1 MGVIGYREK
10 IQENKIMKKINHE
23 LFGEIVHDLY
33 WSGQQK
39 ITIFGQEKIVS
50 LTIDGEEDDL
60 IPKVQEEAY
69 RKFIT
74 DINKLTKEAEQAIFE
89 YYKEEYMEYRD
100 MVGNE
105 SADKIAP
112 IITTIQELGKLVEP
126 VGLIILPD
134 FEDGIRR
141 VGLIFNCTW
150 EEDGVGVKFENEQVV
165 EVGYQDIVI

>member
-1 MGVIGYREK
+1 
-10 IQENKIMKKINHE
+10 MKKINHP

-39 ITIFGQEKIVS
+39 INIFGQEKIVS

-60 IPKVQEEAY
+60 FPQIQEEAY
-69 RKFIT
+69 RNFIT
-74 DINKLTKEAEQAIFE
+74 DINRLTQEAEQAIFE
-89 YYKEEYMEYRD
+89 YYQEECPEYRT
-100 MVGNE
+100 MVGDE
-105 SADKIAP
+105 TADQIAP
-112 IITTIQELGKLVEP
+112 IITTTQELGKLVEP

-150 EEDGVGVKFENEQVV
+150 EEDGIGIKFENEEVV

>member
-1 MGVIGYREK
+1 
-10 IQENKIMKKINHE
+10 MKKINHE
-23 LFGEIVHDLY
+23 LFGEIVYDLY

-100 MVGNE
+100 MVGDE

-134 FEDGIRR
+134 FKDGIRR

>member
-1 MGVIGYREK
+1 
-10 IQENKIMKKINHE
+10 
-23 LFGEIVHDLY
+23 
-33 WSGQQK
+33 
-39 ITIFGQEKIVS
+39 
-50 LTIDGEEDDL
+50 
-60 IPKVQEEAY
+60 AY

-100 MVGNE
+100 MVGDE